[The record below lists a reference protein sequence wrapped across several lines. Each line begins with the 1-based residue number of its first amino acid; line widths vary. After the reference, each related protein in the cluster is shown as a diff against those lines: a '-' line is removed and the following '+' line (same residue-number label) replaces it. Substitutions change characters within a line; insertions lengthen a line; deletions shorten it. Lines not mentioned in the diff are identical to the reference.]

1 VIFHASL
8 QLIQCALT
16 TRQSVVL
23 TPKTQSRYGEQRTQ
37 MNDLKF
43 DDVDAINAAASEE
56 FGPFGATVKITQQMI
71 NSFADV
77 TLDHQWIH
85 IDKERAAAGPFGTTI
100 AHGFLTLSLV
110 PHLVHGQLPIT
121 GFRNVVNYGAD
132 SLRFILPVPADS
144 EVHARSRLVKAISKD
159 TGTLVTSDVA
169 VHIANV
175 ETPSILYQM
184 LTLFQG

>member
-1 VIFHASL
+1 M
-8 QLIQCALT
+8 IQCLPT

-23 TPKTQSRYGEQRTQ
+23 TRNTQSRFGEQRTK
-37 MNDLKF
+37 MNELQF

-56 FGPFGATVKITQQMI
+56 FGPFGASVRITQRMI
-71 NSFADV
+71 DAFADV

-85 IDKERAAAGPFGTTI
+85 IDKERAAAGPFGNTI
-100 AHGFLTLSLV
+100 AHGFFTLSLV
-110 PHLVHGQLPIT
+110 SHLVKGQLPIT
-121 GFRNVVNYGAD
+121 GFRNVVNYGAE

-144 EVHARSRLVKAISKD
+144 EVHARSRIVKAISKD

-175 ETPSILYQM
+175 EKPSILYQM